1 MGDLLLFLNTPVSMD
16 QALPMIGYAV
26 AGLLGG
32 LALLWLLVR
41 LRDRPRGAK
50 RPAVQEQPREQPQEA
65 PAPEP
70 EPEPEAAKPRS
81 GRSTMDA
88 ILIMLNVGGLVTVL
102 AGVLVLWPQLGPVV
116 IIGIGGV
123 AGGLALIGYL
133 VWIRNGLLIP
143 TVASL
148 AKGMPSKLKAVTSRY
163 RNLVLPKVTSLA
175 KTVKTAKTTKP
186 PKEKKQPVVRNWAWF
201 LDQVEE
207 AQEDREFTMMHPSR
221 VSNPRGMKALKRHQR
236 RWKRMA
242 KAPGGLLDGLMVYI
256 APAKGYKQAFIR
268 ALCFERDDEVE
279 PEVPTAIVETWLP
292 KATVADQPVK
302 WRCDTG
308 GNVMHSPNAYMRL
321 TLPPG
326 MLVSELLAM
335 KQYYS
340 LENDD
345 YRMEDIIH
353 VERRAADRELQTTG
367 VLAAEVDSF
376 EDEAAKYK
384 FLAEYWPHAAG
395 VTLPVIMGVFFLIQA
410 GG

>member
-1 MGDLLLFLNTPVSMD
+1 MKEDLIRALNAPISYED
-16 QALPMIGYAV
+16 AAQAIGITVVGIFA
-26 AGLLGG
+26 G
-32 LALLWLLVR
+32 LALLWLMVR
-41 LRDRPRGAK
+41 LRSVDSAAFGSGAK
-50 RPAVQEQPREQPQEA
+50 
-65 PAPEP
+65 
-70 EPEPEAAKPRS
+70 AALGSARVFAAALPKR
-81 GRSTMDA
+81 
-88 ILIMLNVGGLVTVL
+88 TV
-102 AGVLVLWPQLGPVV
+102 
-116 IIGIGGV
+116 
-123 AGGLALIGYL
+123 
-133 VWIRNGLLIP
+133 
-143 TVASL
+143 
-148 AKGMPSKLKAVTSRY
+148 KAV
-163 RNLVLPKVTSLA
+163 PKRA
-175 KTVKTAKTTKP
+175 KTPKL

-326 MLVSELLAM
+326 DAGQRATRHEAVLLFG
-335 KQYYS
+335 K
-340 LENDD
+340 
-345 YRMEDIIH
+345 
-353 VERRAADRELQTTG
+353 RR
-367 VLAAEVDSF
+367 
-376 EDEAAKYK
+376 
-384 FLAEYWPHAAG
+384 
-395 VTLPVIMGVFFLIQA
+395 LPD
-410 GG
+410 GGHHPRGAPRRRPGAPDHRRPGGRGGLLRGRGRQVQIPG

>member
-1 MGDLLLFLNTPVSMD
+1 MKEDLIRALNAPISYED
-16 QALPMIGYAV
+16 AAQAIGITVVGIFA
-26 AGLLGG
+26 G
-32 LALLWLLVR
+32 LALLWLMVR
-41 LRDRPRGAK
+41 LRSVDSAAFGSGAK
-50 RPAVQEQPREQPQEA
+50 
-65 PAPEP
+65 
-70 EPEPEAAKPRS
+70 AALGSARVFAAALPKR
-81 GRSTMDA
+81 
-88 ILIMLNVGGLVTVL
+88 TV
-102 AGVLVLWPQLGPVV
+102 
-116 IIGIGGV
+116 
-123 AGGLALIGYL
+123 
-133 VWIRNGLLIP
+133 
-143 TVASL
+143 
-148 AKGMPSKLKAVTSRY
+148 KAV
-163 RNLVLPKVTSLA
+163 PKGA
-175 KTVKTAKTTKP
+175 KTPKL

-201 LDQVEE
+201 LGQVEE

-236 RWKRMA
+236 RWKQMA

-256 APAKGYKQAFIR
+256 APAKGYKQTFIR

-395 VTLPVIMGVFFLIQA
+395 VALPVIMGVFFLIQA